1 MIDIVN
7 FDCLFIVLHR
17 CVPEALADL
26 LDEVGSLEGN
36 IKNMQNA
43 SNLVDRN
50 DQKINVTDMDTGLR

>member
-1 MIDIVN
+1 M
-7 FDCLFIVLHR
+7 LHR

-50 DQKINVTDMDTGLR
+50 DQKINVTDMDKGLR